1 MGQMKS
7 RGAIAA
13 FLLAA
18 IAAALAPL
26 LHWGNDGAMAAGRD
40 FPGWPTR
47 YEGHEL
53 TQLPLTQRED
63 AFVRD
68 FPGRV
73 GRFSDG
79 RREII
84 VRWVGAPTRLLHPA
98 ADCFR
103 GSGYSITSM
112 PVRRDAAGA
121 AMGCFRASHQAD
133 RMMVCEVINNERGE
147 SWPDVSAWYW
157 NAIFAASRAPWWSF
171 VVAEKE

>member
-1 MGQMKS
+1 MAQMKS
-7 RGAIAA
+7 RGATAA

-18 IAAALAPL
+18 TAAAVAPL
-26 LHWGNDGAMAAGRD
+26 LHWGNDGAMAAGKD
-40 FPGWPTR
+40 FPGWPAR
-47 YEGHEL
+47 YEGREL
-53 TQLPLTQRED
+53 TQLPLTQREV

-84 VRWVGAPTRLLHPA
+84 IRWVGAPTRLLHPA

-103 GSGYSITSM
+103 GSGYSITPM

-121 AMGCFRASHQAD
+121 AMSCFRASRQAD
-133 RMMVCEVINNERGE
+133 RMMVCEAISNERGE

-157 NAIFAASRAPWWSF
+157 NALFAAGPAPWWSF
-171 VVAEKE
+171 VVAERE